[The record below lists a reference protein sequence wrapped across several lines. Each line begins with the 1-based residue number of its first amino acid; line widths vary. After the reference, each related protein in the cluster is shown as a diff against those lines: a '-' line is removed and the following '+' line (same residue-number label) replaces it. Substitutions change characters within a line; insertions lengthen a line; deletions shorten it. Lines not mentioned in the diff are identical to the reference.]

1 MSEVRNRHSTPK
13 RKNQMSESNTT
24 SGRRTSAIRH
34 FTDLIVWQKV
44 HAIAL
49 EVFRLSRTWPREERY
64 ALTDQVRR
72 ASRSVG
78 GNIAEAWG
86 KRRYE
91 ASFVAKLVDAD
102 GEAHETEHWL
112 INAEA
117 HTYISAAQLA
127 GLRSQLDEVGR
138 MLGSMINNPTPFIA
152 KRPSSRS
159 SDF

>member
-1 MSEVRNRHSTPK
+1 MSGIDITA
-13 RKNQMSESNTT
+13 
-24 SGRRTSAIRH
+24 GRRTSAIRH
-34 FTDLIVWQKV
+34 FTDLIVWQKA
-44 HAIAL
+44 HDIAL
-49 EVFRLSRTWPREERY
+49 EVFRLSKTWPPEERY

-102 GEAHETEHWL
+102 AEAHETEHWL

-117 HTYISAAQLA
+117 HGYISSEQLR
-127 GLRSQLDEVGR
+127 GLRSRLSEVGR
-138 MLGSMINNPTPFIA
+138 MLGSMINKPAPFVA
-152 KRPSSRS
+152 KR
-159 SDF
+159 SDL